1 MTQADKRKETSS
13 FGLIAAGSNAPSIW
27 GTPAETVR
35 HGIALV
41 AEALEVSPI
50 ISGLYETPAYP
61 PGSGPDFVNAAF
73 VIRTSLSPRGVL
85 DLLHAVEAAAVR
97 KRSVRWGPRTLDL
110 DLIGVDD
117 AILPDSATVRRWM
130 ALPSDRQRLDAPS
143 ELILPH
149 PRVQD
154 RAFVL
159 VPLADV
165 APEWRHPVLGRTVQE
180 LCDALP
186 ESEKKA
192 VLPLSA

>member
-1 MTQADKRKETSS
+1 LTQADSKKETSG
-13 FGLIAAGSNAPSIW
+13 FFLIAAGSNAPSIW
-27 GTPAETVR
+27 GNPAKTVR

-50 ISGLYETPAYP
+50 ISGFYETPAYP
-61 PGSGPDFVNAAF
+61 SGSGPDFVNAAF
-73 VIRTSLSPRGVL
+73 VIRTSLSPQGVL
-85 DLLHAVEAAAVR
+85 DRLHAVEAAAVR
-97 KRSVRWGPRTLDL
+97 ERAVRWGPRTLDL

-117 AILPDSATVRRWM
+117 VILPDATTVHRWI
-130 ALPSDRQRLDAPS
+130 ALSPDRQRLEAPS

-159 VPLADV
+159 VPLAEI
-165 APEWRHPVLGRTVQE
+165 APDWRHPVLGQTVQD

-186 ESEKKA
+186 ETEKKA
-192 VLPLSA
+192 VLAL